1 MSKLEEL
8 VSVASALPS
17 DAIAELI
24 ERAEEM
30 ARHPAALT
38 PIALGGLWAGI
49 EITDE
54 DLREARH
61 EMWKRFEED
70 GP

>member
-8 VSVASALPS
+8 VSLASALPS
-17 DAIAELI
+17 DAIVELI

-30 ARHPAALT
+30 ARHPAALM
-38 PIALGGLWAGI
+38 PVALGGLWAGI

-61 EMWKRFEED
+61 EIWKRFEEND
-70 GP
+70 D